1 MKKNYSII
9 ISLILGMICAINLPQ
24 STLASSFND
33 VSSHWA
39 KDSIER
45 IENFDIINGFNG
57 DFRPNSPITRGE
69 LAVILD
75 KVMVYQNKA
84 ENQYKDLDNS
94 FYTDPILKLTKANI
108 ISGYNNEVRPKD
120 YISREEAATMIAR
133 AFNMTSDSNSLSY
146 KDSSKISEWAIP
158 SVSVLTQEGII
169 TGNNGEFRPKDNITR
184 AEVITILNNILG
196 GYYKSAGTFSNE
208 NIDKTVV
215 VSASDVNL
223 ENMTIE
229 KDLIIS
235 AGVGE
240 GDVTLTNVNVKGKTI
255 ISGGG
260 KHSIHVE
267 GNSSLE
273 NVEIAKDGEPIR
285 IVAKDNANIG
295 NIVLIEQNADTIIEG
310 NVDSIQSFSSNKQL
324 EIRGHVNNLSLNGDN
339 SSVNL
344 TQNGKIENID
354 NKSSNNSFSLG
365 KGTSISNIKSTS
377 NVNIKGEGK
386 VTNIKNNST
395 QTNSKQENSSSNLP
409 MGGGSGSLPSN
420 GNNNNNNN
428 NNDNKVEKP
437 KIVSVESVENGLV
450 RFKLDKPFNVTKDKV
465 SIICTSGGS
474 DMTVLN
480 VKTSDNIT
488 FDVTTAYYK
497 DNTYSLAITFEDNTI
512 TEKSFEVRSLAPTIS
527 SVVVERKTDNK
538 ANVLY
543 QSDAPGKFYYVL
555 KEDKNTRL
563 RSISNNDEITEEYVV
578 KNGTALN
585 MKYGGNNIELND
597 LKKDT
602 SYTMY
607 YVAEDLGE
615 NRTVLKQI
623 SITSKSENLPEN
635 SVEILNAE
643 GFYKNNGFFKEN
655 HWFEFKLS
663 NEVALKLEN
672 FSISC
677 PRDGKLTLG
686 RLETTDNIN
695 YKIYMKPGYIP
706 SSDNT
711 YTVQINPPDGNIA
724 KKSFFVDFS
733 EPYITGVN
741 IVRSSDTEAEIT
753 FNSTEEGTLYW
764 KVLDRSDVPQ
774 DTTPKDP
781 NKIINGGNETKLY
794 EGTNRL
800 NINNINGSNKLF
812 CFVSKDEKGNI
823 MQYYEYHK
831 IPDQINKPEVPNPG
845 DEFKFTIVSVSESSD
860 PMFKNGTDI
869 EVQSSETDTYIGID
883 SVEIKGKQTNK
894 VYKGY
899 KEIATTNPSSGNPI
913 ITVRNG
919 LTPGN
924 YKLKLSINGKIG
936 TQDFTVSS
944 N

>member
-1 MKKNYSII
+1 MKKNYSIS

-169 TGNNGEFRPKDNITR
+169 TGNNSEFRPKDNITR

-295 NIVLIEQNADTIIEG
+295 NIVLTEQNADTIIEG

-324 EIRGHVNNLSLNGDN
+324 EIRGQVNNLSLNGDN

-354 NKSSNNSFSLG
+354 NKSSNNGFNLD
-365 KGTSISNIKSTS
+365 KGTSISNIKSAS

-386 VTNIKNNST
+386 VTNIQTNST
-395 QTNSKQENSSSNLP
+395 QTNSTQDNSSSNLP
-409 MGGGSGSLPSN
+409 MGGGSGSLPNN
-420 GNNNNNNN
+420 GNNNN

-538 ANVLY
+538 ANILY
-543 QSDAPGKFYYVL
+543 QSDTPGKFYYVL

-563 RSISNNDEITEEYVV
+563 RSISNNYKITEEYVV

-635 SVEILNAE
+635 SVEVLNAE

-663 NEVALKLEN
+663 NKVEVKLED

-695 YKIYMKPGYIP
+695 YKVYMKPGYIP

-711 YTVQINPPDGNIA
+711 YTVQINLPDGNIA

-741 IVRSSDTEAEIT
+741 IVRSSDTEAKVT
-753 FNSTEEGTLYW
+753 FNSTEAGTLYW
-764 KVLDRSDVPQ
+764 KVLDSTDVPS

-781 NKIINGGNETKLY
+781 NKIINDGNEANLY
-794 EGTNRL
+794 EGPNVL
-800 NINNINGSNKLF
+800 PINNFSGTKKLF
-812 CFVSKDEKGNI
+812 CFVSKDTKGNI
-823 MQYYEYHK
+823 MQYYDYHE
-831 IPDQINKPEVPNPG
+831 IPDDITKPEIPNPG
-845 DEFKFTIVSVSESSD
+845 NKLDFRIVNISHNSMGTNLEIESNEPKFEIRRD
-860 PMFKNGTDI
+860 
-869 EVQSSETDTYIGID
+869 Y
-883 SVEIKGKQTNK
+883 VEIKNKKTNQ
-894 VYKGY
+894 VYTGY
-899 KEIATTNPSSGNPI
+899 KYIDTINPSSGNPT
-913 ITVRNG
+913 ITVKNVPAG
-919 LTPGN
+919 D
-924 YKLKLSINGKIG
+924 YELKLSINGKTG
-936 TQDFTVSS
+936 TQDFTIHKI
-944 N
+944 

>member
-1 MKKNYSII
+1 MKKNYSIS

-295 NIVLIEQNADTIIEG
+295 NIVLTEQNADTIIEG

-354 NKSSNNSFSLG
+354 NKSSNNGFNLDKS
-365 KGTSISNIKSTS
+365 TSISNIKSAS

-386 VTNIKNNST
+386 VTNIQTNST
-395 QTNSKQENSSSNLP
+395 QTNSTQDNSSSNLP
-409 MGGGSGSLPSN
+409 MGGGSGSLPNN

-538 ANVLY
+538 ANILY
-543 QSDAPGKFYYVL
+543 QSDTPGKFYYVL

-643 GFYKNNGFFKEN
+643 GFYKNNGLFGYN
-655 HWFEFKLS
+655 YWFDFELS
-663 NEVALKLEN
+663 NEVELKLED
-672 FSISC
+672 FSIVC
-677 PRDGKLTLG
+677 PKEGNLTLG
-686 RLETTDNIN
+686 KLEKTDNKN
-695 YKIYMKPGYIP
+695 YRVYMKPGHVPMDNNTLTAYIKLP
-706 SSDNT
+706 NGT
-711 YTVQINPPDGNIA
+711 TIN
-724 KKSFFVDFS
+724 KSFFIDFS
-733 EPYITGVN
+733 APKITGVQ
-741 IVRSSDTEAEIT
+741 IVRSSDGEAKVTLTSNEA
-753 FNSTEEGTLYW
+753 GTLYW
-764 KVLDRSDVPQ
+764 KILNKSDVPS
-774 DTTPKDP
+774 DTSPKDP
-781 NKIINGGNETKLY
+781 NTIINGGNKVELNA
-794 EGTNRL
+794 GTREL
-800 NINNINGSNKLF
+800 PINFDAGKNKVF
-812 CFVSKDEKGNI
+812 CFVSQDAKGNT
-823 MQYYEYHK
+823 MTTYDYYN
-831 IPDQINKPEVPNPG
+831 IPEEETKPEEPKPEN
-845 DEFKFTIVSVSESSD
+845 EFKFTIVDITKGSYGPGLATTIKVKLPEEN
-860 PMFKNGTDI
+860 MFISRDDIIIKDKNGAI
-869 EVQSSETDTYIGID
+869 YQ
-883 SVEIKGKQTNK
+883 
-894 VYKGY
+894 GY
-899 KEIATTNPSSGNPI
+899 KSIDTAITGDTLEIIVKKDLDPGEYELTISADGKKGTKTFNVPTN
-913 ITVRNG
+913 
-919 LTPGN
+919 
-924 YKLKLSINGKIG
+924 
-936 TQDFTVSS
+936 
-944 N
+944 

>member
-1 MKKNYSII
+1 MKKNYSIS
-9 ISLILGMICAINLPQ
+9 ISLILGMICTINLSQ

-45 IENFDIINGFNG
+45 IQNFDIINGFNG

-75 KVMVYQNKA
+75 KVMIYQNKA
-84 ENQYKDLDNS
+84 ENQYKDLDNN

-158 SVSVLTQEGII
+158 SVSALTQESVI

-184 AEVITILNNILG
+184 AEVVTILNNILG
-196 GYYKSAGTFSNE
+196 GYYKNAGTFSNE
-208 NIDKTVV
+208 NTDKTVV

-295 NIVLIEQNADTIIEG
+295 NIVLTEQNADTIIEG

-324 EIRGHVNNLSLNGDN
+324 EIRGQVNNLSLNGDN

-354 NKSSNNSFSLG
+354 NKSSNNSFNLD
-365 KGTSISNIKSTS
+365 KGTNISNIKGDS

-386 VTNIKNNST
+386 VSNIQNNSNNGST
-395 QTNSKQENSSSNLP
+395 QENSSSNLP
-409 MGGGSGSLPSN
+409 MSGGSGSLPNN
-420 GNNNNNNN
+420 GNNNN

-450 RFKLDKPFNVTKDKV
+450 RFKLDKPFNGTLTKDKV

-497 DNTYSLAITFEDNTI
+497 DNTYSLAIIFEDNTI

-563 RSISNNDEITEEYVV
+563 RSVSTNDEITEEYVV
-578 KNGTALN
+578 KNGNILD
-585 MKYGGNNIELND
+585 MKSGGNEIKLND

-607 YVAEDLGE
+607 YVAEDLGG

-635 SVEILNAE
+635 SVEILSAE
-643 GFYKNNGFFKEN
+643 GFYKDNGLFGYN
-655 HWFEFKLS
+655 YWFDFELS
-663 NEVALKLEN
+663 NEVELKLED
-672 FSISC
+672 FSIVC
-677 PRDGKLTLG
+677 PKEGNLTLG
-686 RLETTDNIN
+686 KLEKTNNKN
-695 YKIYMKPGYIP
+695 YRVYMKPGHVPMDNNTLTAYIKLP
-706 SSDNT
+706 NGT
-711 YTVQINPPDGNIA
+711 TIN
-724 KKSFFVDFS
+724 KSFFIDFS
-733 EPYITGVN
+733 APKITGVQ
-741 IVRSSDTEAEIT
+741 IVRSSDSEAKVTLTSNEA
-753 FNSTEEGTLYW
+753 GTLYW
-764 KVLDRSDVPQ
+764 KVLNKSDVPS
-774 DTTPKDP
+774 DTSPKDP
-781 NKIINGGNETKLY
+781 NTIINGGNKVELNA
-794 EGTNRL
+794 GTREL
-800 NINNINGSNKLF
+800 PINFDAGKNKVF
-812 CFVSKDEKGNI
+812 CFVSQDSKGNT
-823 MQYYEYHK
+823 MTTYDYYN
-831 IPDQINKPEVPNPG
+831 IPEEETKPEEPKPEN
-845 DEFKFTIVSVSESSD
+845 EFKFDILSVTKGSYQMFSSATIIKVDLPEKNMFISSSDITVKDQKGSTYNGYRYIDTSINSESTTLTIYIKKDNLD
-860 PMFKNGTDI
+860 PGTYELTISAD
-869 EVQSSETDTYIGID
+869 GK
-883 SVEIKGKQTNK
+883 KGTKT
-894 VYKGY
+894 
-899 KEIATTNPSSGNPI
+899 
-913 ITVRNG
+913 
-919 LTPGN
+919 
-924 YKLKLSINGKIG
+924 
-936 TQDFTVSS
+936 FTVPT

>member
-1 MKKNYSII
+1 MKKNYSIS

-120 YISREEAATMIAR
+120 YISREEAATMISR

-158 SVSVLTQEGII
+158 SISVLTQEGVIA
-169 TGNNGEFRPKDNITR
+169 GNNGEFRPKDNITR

-273 NVEIAKDGEPIR
+273 NVEITKDGEPIR

-295 NIVLIEQNADTIIEG
+295 NIVLTEQNADTIIEG

-354 NKSSNNSFSLG
+354 NKSSNNSFNLD
-365 KGTSISNIKSTS
+365 KGTSISNIKSAS

-386 VTNIKNNST
+386 VTNIQTNST
-395 QTNSKQENSSSNLP
+395 QTNSTQDNSSSNLP
-409 MGGGSGSLPSN
+409 MGGGSGSLPNN
-420 GNNNNNNN
+420 GNNNN

-538 ANVLY
+538 ANILY

-563 RSISNNDEITEEYVV
+563 RSVSNNNEITEEYVV
-578 KNGTALN
+578 KNGNILD
-585 MKYGGNNIELND
+585 MKSGGNEIKLND
-597 LKKDT
+597 LKKDI

-607 YVAEDLGE
+607 YVAEDLGG

-635 SVEILNAE
+635 SVEILSAE
-643 GFYKNNGFFKEN
+643 GFYKDNGLFGYN
-655 HWFEFKLS
+655 YWFDFELS
-663 NEVALKLEN
+663 NEVELKLED
-672 FSISC
+672 FSIVC
-677 PRDGKLTLG
+677 PKEGNLTLG
-686 RLETTDNIN
+686 KLEKTNNKN
-695 YKIYMKPGYIP
+695 YRVYMKPGHVPMDNNTLTAYIKLP
-706 SSDNT
+706 NGT
-711 YTVQINPPDGNIA
+711 TIN
-724 KKSFFVDFS
+724 KSFFIDFS
-733 EPYITGVN
+733 APKITGVK
-741 IVRSSDTEAEIT
+741 IVRSSDSEAKVTLTSNEA
-753 FNSTEEGTLYW
+753 GTLYW
-764 KVLDRSDVPQ
+764 KVLNKSDVPS
-774 DTTPKDP
+774 DTSPKDP
-781 NKIINGGNETKLY
+781 NTIINGGNKVELNA
-794 EGTNRL
+794 GTREL
-800 NINNINGSNKLF
+800 PINFDAGKNKVF
-812 CFVSKDEKGNI
+812 CFVSQDAKGNT
-823 MQYYEYHK
+823 MTTYDYYN
-831 IPDQINKPEVPNPG
+831 IPEEETKPEEPKPEN
-845 DEFKFTIVSVSESSD
+845 EFKFTIVDVTKGQYQIFSSATIIKVNLPEKDMFISSSD
-860 PMFKNGTDI
+860 ITVKDQKGSIYNGYKYIDTA
-869 EVQSSETDTYIGID
+869 VSSENTTLTIYVKKDNLDPGEYELTISADGK
-883 SVEIKGKQTNK
+883 KGTKTFNVPTN
-894 VYKGY
+894 
-899 KEIATTNPSSGNPI
+899 
-913 ITVRNG
+913 
-919 LTPGN
+919 
-924 YKLKLSINGKIG
+924 
-936 TQDFTVSS
+936 
-944 N
+944 

>member
-1 MKKNYSII
+1 MKKNYSIS

-169 TGNNGEFRPKDNITR
+169 TGNNGDFRPKDNITR

-208 NIDKTVV
+208 NTDKTVV

-295 NIVLIEQNADTIIEG
+295 NIVLTEQNADTIIDG
-310 NVDSIQSFSSNKQL
+310 NVDNIQSFSSNKQL
-324 EIRGHVNNLSLNGDN
+324 EIRGQVNNLSLNGDN

-354 NKSSNNSFSLG
+354 NKSSNNSFNLD

-386 VTNIKNNST
+386 VTNIQNNST

-409 MGGGSGSLPSN
+409 MGGGSGSLPNN
-420 GNNNNNNN
+420 GNNNN

-563 RSISNNDEITEEYVV
+563 RSVSNNDEITEDYVV

-663 NEVALKLEN
+663 SEVALKLED

-677 PRDGKLTLG
+677 PKNGKLTLG

-711 YTVQINPPDGNIA
+711 YTVQINLPDSNIA

-781 NKIINGGNETKLY
+781 NKIINGGNETKLHI
-794 EGTNRL
+794 GTNRL

-845 DEFKFTIVSVSESSD
+845 DEFKFTIVDVSEGWYLPNS
-860 PMFKNGTDI
+860 TDI
-869 EVQSSETDTYIGID
+869 EINFDEDID
-883 SVEIKGKQTNK
+883 ISIDDVEVKNKQTNK
-894 VYKGY
+894 IYKGN
-899 KEIATTNPSSGNPI
+899 KQISTANPSDENKAT
-913 ITVRNG
+913 ITVRDKLAN
-919 LTPGN
+919 GN
-924 YKLKLSINGKIG
+924 YELKITKDGKIG
-936 TQDFTVSS
+936 TQIFTVPF

>member
-1 MKKNYSII
+1 MKKNYSIS
-9 ISLILGMICAINLPQ
+9 ISLILGMICTINLSQ

-57 DFRPNSPITRGE
+57 DFRPNSSITRGE

-75 KVMVYQNKA
+75 KVMIYQNKA

-169 TGNNGEFRPKDNITR
+169 TGNNSEFRPKDNITR

-295 NIVLIEQNADTIIEG
+295 NIVLTEQNADTIIEG

-324 EIRGHVNNLSLNGDN
+324 EIRGQVNNLSLNGDN

-354 NKSSNNSFSLG
+354 NKSSNNSFNLD
-365 KGTSISNIKSTS
+365 KGTNISNIKGDS

-386 VTNIKNNST
+386 VSNIQNNSNNGST
-395 QTNSKQENSSSNLP
+395 QENSSSNLP
-409 MGGGSGSLPSN
+409 MSGGSGSLPNN
-420 GNNNNNNN
+420 GNNNN

-450 RFKLDKPFNVTKDKV
+450 RFKLDKPFNGTLTKDKV

-497 DNTYSLAITFEDNTI
+497 DNTYSLAIIFEDNTI

-555 KEDKNTRL
+555 KEEKNTRL
-563 RSISNNDEITEEYVV
+563 RRSVSTNDKITEDYVV

-585 MKYGGNNIELND
+585 MKYGGNEIELND

-602 SYTMY
+602 PYTMY
-607 YVAEDLGE
+607 YVAEDLGG
-615 NRTVLKQI
+615 NRTVLKQL
-623 SITSKSENLPEN
+623 SITSKAENLPEN
-635 SVEILNAE
+635 SVEVLNAE

-663 NEVALKLEN
+663 NKVEVKLED

-695 YKIYMKPGYIP
+695 YKVYMKPGYIP

-711 YTVQINPPDGNIA
+711 YTVQINLPDGNIA

-741 IVRSSDTEAEIT
+741 IVRSSDTEAKVK

-781 NKIINGGNETKLY
+781 NKIINGGNKVELNA
-794 EGTNRL
+794 GTREL
-800 NINNINGSNKLF
+800 SINFTAGKDKLF
-812 CFVSKDEKGNI
+812 CFVSEDKKGNI
-823 MQYYEYHK
+823 MQYYDYYE
-831 IPDQINKPEVPNPG
+831 IPNQVNKPDVPNPG
-845 DEFKFTIVSVSESSD
+845 DEFEFKVVRVYKNSGSGPIPVTTNIEIDPVEENVYISNSD
-860 PMFKNGTDI
+860 
-869 EVQSSETDTYIGID
+869 
-883 SVEIKGKQTNK
+883 VEIKDEDSNI
-894 VYKGY
+894 YSGY
-899 KEIATTNPSSGNPI
+899 KLIETSMPSDGNPI
-913 ITVRNG
+913 ITVRKD
-919 LTPGN
+919 LEPGI

-936 TQDFTVSS
+936 TKEFTVSS